1 MSEATE
7 HTPHNPT
14 PPEENAEYLTGLP
27 MIHISRIDDKPG
39 MVKILHTHVWRV
51 PQNLEDD
58 QQVKQ
63 KKRENHTYS
72 ANTPGLSVVERSD
85 CEHYILQ
92 APQNIRNLVLSTEL
106 MSPIYT
112 LIEQYLVPKANGAAF
127 TKEELEKINRAFSA
141 ASADWL
147 VPMLSDNKQ
156 DFIMNI
162 ETADF
167 ERVGQMLM
175 YCVDYFYNIPSE
187 ELRYTLEDYEC
198 GEDTA
203 FRIIQQAYVEDKLEE
218 YKTKSS

>member
-1 MSEATE
+1 MSEATK
-7 HTPHNPT
+7 HTPHNPA

-27 MIHISRIDDKPG
+27 MIHISKIADKPG
-39 MVKILHTHVWRV
+39 MYKILHTHVWRV
-51 PQNLEDD
+51 PQNPEAD

-92 APQNIRNLVLSTEL
+92 APQNIHNLVLSTEL
-106 MSPIYT
+106 MAPIYT
-112 LIEQYLVPKANGAAF
+112 LIEQYLVPKANGATF

-175 YCVDYFYNIPSE
+175 YCVDYFYNILSE

-198 GEDTA
+198 DEDTA

-218 YKTKSS
+218 CKAKSS